1 LFLFQVSSH
10 SQEYIFNVARLLNK
24 YSFLNTS
31 FLMRQ
36 TVDGRV
42 CKKKKFNTRDFLRFK
57 PGQQVYEIGL
67 GCDHFKP

>member
-36 TVDGRV
+36 TVHGRV
-42 CKKKKFNTRDFLRFK
+42 CKKIFNTKDFSRFK

-67 GCDHFKP
+67 GRDHFKP